1 MTANKQ
7 HNNILLAVIGFI
19 AVIAIVATIGY
30 FTIDKEENIIQGQ
43 VEVTEYRV
51 SSKVPGRILELR
63 AKEGDF
69 VHKGDVLAIID
80 APEVKAKKVQAES
93 ARNAASALHEMA
105 DNGAREETIRG
116 AFELL
121 QQAKAANDIA
131 RKTFERVNN
140 LYNEG
145 VVTAQKRDEAQAA
158 VEATNAQVKAAQSQY
173 DMARNGARIEER
185 KASSAQVSQASGA
198 IMEVNSYLNETVQ
211 VAQMDGEVS
220 EVYPKVGELVGTG
233 TPIMTVS
240 MLDDQW
246 ATFNIR
252 ENQLKGLALGSEV
265 TVFVPALDK
274 EVKMKVYYMKD
285 KGSFAVWKATKAN
298 GQYDQKTFE
307 VKARPLKKLEGVRP
321 GMSVILKKSDLS
333 EKTQEAVKPEKK

>member
-1 MTANKQ
+1 MTAKQQ
-7 HNNILLAVIGFI
+7 HNNILLAIAGFSIVVI
-19 AVIAIVATIGY
+19 IVALIGY
-30 FTIDKEENIIQGQ
+30 LAIDREPDVIQGQ
-43 VEVTEYRV
+43 MEVEEYRV

-63 AKEGDF
+63 AKEGDY
-69 VHKGDVLAIID
+69 VHKGDILAIID

-93 ARNAASALHEMA
+93 ARNAASAIHEMA

-140 LYNEG
+140 LYKEG
-145 VVTAQKRDEAQAA
+145 VATAQRRDEAQAA

-173 DMARNGARIEER
+173 DMARNGARQEER
-185 KASSAQVSQASGA
+185 KASSAQVNQASGA

-211 VAQMDGEVS
+211 VALMDGEVS

-233 TPIMTVS
+233 SPIMTVS

-252 ENQLKGLALGSEV
+252 EDQLKGMAIGSELK
-265 TVFVPALDK
+265 TFIPALDK
-274 EVKMKVYYMKD
+274 NVKMKVFYIKD
-285 KGSFAVWKATKAN
+285 KGSFAVWKATKAS

-307 VKARPLKKLEGVRP
+307 VKARPIQKVDSIRP
-321 GMSVILKKSDLS
+321 GMSVILK
-333 EKTQEAVKPEKK
+333 